1 LAMDPQQRLLLETAW
16 ETFER
21 AGIAPS
27 ALRGS
32 ATGVFVGTNSQ
43 DYATLL
49 MFAEDELVGHVGT
62 GNAASVVSGR
72 LSYAFGL

>member
-21 AGIAPS
+21 AGIGPDT
-27 ALRGS
+27 LRGS
-32 ATGVFVGTNSQ
+32 ATGVFVGTNGA
-43 DYATLL
+43 DYGALL
-49 MFAEDELVGHVGT
+49 VNAADTAEGHLAT